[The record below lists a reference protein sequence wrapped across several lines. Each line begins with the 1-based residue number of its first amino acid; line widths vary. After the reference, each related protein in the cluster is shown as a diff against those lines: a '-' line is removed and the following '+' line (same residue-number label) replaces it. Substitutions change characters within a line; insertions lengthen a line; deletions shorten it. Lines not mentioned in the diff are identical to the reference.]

1 MTQQPLAYRKLLA
14 ELFAD
19 AEAHGLGYL
28 EVGFRAHPGQ
38 QDAAADYI
46 GSRAEWAAVKAVE
59 RGASRREPP
68 SHPQGDR
75 AARPARRRR

>member
-1 MTQQPLAYRKLLA
+1 MSDLAHRKLLA

-46 GSRAEWAAVKAVE
+46 EARLPFVTDAAVQ
-59 RGASRREPP
+59 RGDLAPGPGGEP
-68 SHPQGDR
+68 R
-75 AARPARRRR
+75 

>member
-1 MTQQPLAYRKLLA
+1 MTPPSTGPVPLAHRKLLA

-19 AEAHGLGYL
+19 AESHGLGYL

-59 RGASRREPP
+59 RGDLAS
-68 SHPQGDR
+68 
-75 AARPARRRR
+75 